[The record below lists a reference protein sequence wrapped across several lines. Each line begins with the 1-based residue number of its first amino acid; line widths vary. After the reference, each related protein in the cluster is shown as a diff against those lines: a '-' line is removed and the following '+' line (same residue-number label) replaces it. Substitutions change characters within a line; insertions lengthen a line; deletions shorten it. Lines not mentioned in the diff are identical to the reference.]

1 MISSFI
7 GGNKTFES
15 QYLSGKVSL
24 QLTPQ
29 GTLVERCRAGAFGIP
44 AFYTPTGA
52 GTAIETGS
60 LATRYHPKEEG
71 SKEEAKIMEMAKP
84 RETREFNGRKYILE
98 EAIYADVAIV
108 HAWKA
113 DEMGNCVFR

>member
-7 GGNKTFES
+7 GSNKSFES
-15 QYLSGKVSL
+15 QYLAGKVAL

-60 LATRYHPKEEG
+60 LATRYAPREEG
-71 SKEEAKIMEMAKP
+71 SKEEPKVLETATP

-98 EAIYADVAIV
+98 ESIFADVAIV